1 MRKHPQIIKSK
12 NKIECFFKDSPPFVS
27 CTLGILDILM
37 IPREYVIFYKSL
49 KNIKYMLH
57 CALLYH
63 EISKMK
69 TNILHKM
76 YRILWH
82 NSDERD

>member
-1 MRKHPQIIKSK
+1 
-12 NKIECFFKDSPPFVS
+12 
-27 CTLGILDILM
+27 M
-37 IPREYVIFYKSL
+37 IPREYVTFYKSL

-82 NSDERD
+82 NSDERVFYLSWKYDMKGMKKNGTEKENFWSIR

>member
-1 MRKHPQIIKSK
+1 
-12 NKIECFFKDSPPFVS
+12 
-27 CTLGILDILM
+27 M
-37 IPREYVIFYKSL
+37 IPREYVTFYKSL

-76 YRILWH
+76 YRIIPMKEIEIND
-82 NSDERD
+82 NSW